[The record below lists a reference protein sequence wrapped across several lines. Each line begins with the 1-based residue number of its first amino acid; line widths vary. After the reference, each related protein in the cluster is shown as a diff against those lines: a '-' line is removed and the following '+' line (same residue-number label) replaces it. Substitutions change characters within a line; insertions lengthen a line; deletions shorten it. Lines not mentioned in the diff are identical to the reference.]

1 MNKRIFSYVCIV
13 LYALLAVSIHC
24 SEQKP
29 SDVRNKIVRSTKE
42 ISKCD
47 EKSDIEPKREPQ
59 LNNNNN
65 NNPEDDE
72 DEKGFNCFNIFKRNK
87 KNKKNKRTKTPS
99 YSKAPLN
106 HSFKQKP
113 KAYNS
118 NKHLP
123 KEALEM
129 KQALQEFSKQN
140 PNNMHTLTLIKADF
154 EKTTTYKTCK

>member
-24 SEQKP
+24 SEQKA
-29 SDVRNKIVRSTKE
+29 SDVRNKSVRGIKE
-42 ISKCD
+42 ISRSD
-47 EKSDIEPKREPQ
+47 EKNDIESRREPQ

-87 KNKKNKRTKTPS
+87 KNKRIKTPS

-140 PNNMHTLTLIKADF
+140 PNNMHTLTLIKADV
-154 EKTTTYKTCK
+154 EKITTYKTCE